1 LGNVVSLPM
10 MIDVGRGGIMKPY
23 FVMAALSRA
32 SWCAALLFFASF
44 AQARSQDKIPSEVI
58 NQAALHGTA
67 LVLVGLSVPWEM
79 ESNLDGDALRAQR
92 TAIASIQND
101 LLTQLEGRSYKIVRR
116 YQEIPGIALEVGAD
130 ALAELARLP
139 IVTNVLL
146 DRLPGAAEWAPNF
159 GSARTEPPSTRSV
172 DPVAEKVPSQLFKR
186 AASNGTVLVLAGLR
200 TPWQREELLS
210 ESLRTLQR
218 AAIQDAQSYI
228 LAELAGT
235 TFRVTRLYRSIP
247 GIALRVGVDAL
258 KVLESSPAI
267 TNVVQDRPAQSS
279 R

>member
-1 LGNVVSLPM
+1 
-10 MIDVGRGGIMKPY
+10 MKPSLLI
-23 FVMAALSRA
+23 ATLSRA
-32 SWCAALLFFASF
+32 ACLAALLFFAIF
-44 AQARSQDKIPSEVI
+44 PAARAQDKIPPEVI
-58 NQAALHGTA
+58 NETASHGTA

-79 ESNLDGDALRAQR
+79 ESKLDGDGVRAQR

-101 LLTQLEGRSYKIVRR
+101 LLTQLEGRNYKIVRR

-146 DRLPGAAEWAPNF
+146 DRLPGAAEHRANF
-159 GSARTEPPSTRSV
+159 ASARTEAPSARAA
-172 DPVAEKVPSQLFKR
+172 DPVAEKVPSQLFTR

-210 ESLRTLQR
+210 ESLLVLQR

-247 GIALRVGVDAL
+247 GIALRVGIDAL
-258 KVLESSPAI
+258 KVLEKSPAI
-267 TNVVQDRPAQSS
+267 TNVVQDRPAQSA

>member
-1 LGNVVSLPM
+1 
-10 MIDVGRGGIMKPY
+10 
-23 FVMAALSRA
+23 
-32 SWCAALLFFASF
+32 
-44 AQARSQDKIPSEVI
+44 
-58 NQAALHGTA
+58 
-67 LVLVGLSVPWEM
+67 LVLVGLKVPWEM
-79 ESNLDGDALRAQR
+79 ESKLDGEALRTQR
-92 TAIASIQND
+92 TAIASIQNN
-101 LLTQLEGRSYKIVRR
+101 LLSKLEGRNYKLVRR

-130 ALAELARLP
+130 ALAELATLP

-146 DRLPGAAEWAPNF
+146 DRPPAASRDGTNLASGHSEAASGQGA
-159 GSARTEPPSTRSV
+159 
-172 DPVAEKVPSQLFKR
+172 DPAAEKVPSQLFTR

-210 ESLRTLQR
+210 ESLRALQR
-218 AAIQDAQSYI
+218 AAIQDAQSYL

-235 TFRVTRLYRSIP
+235 AFRVTRLYRSIP

-258 KVLESSPAI
+258 KVLERSPAV

>member
-1 LGNVVSLPM
+1 MKPSLLIATLYRVVS
-10 MIDVGRGGIMKPY
+10 
-23 FVMAALSRA
+23 
-32 SWCAALLFFASF
+32 CAALLLFAIYAPAR
-44 AQARSQDKIPSEVI
+44 AQQKIPPEVI
-58 NQAALHGTA
+58 HQTAVQGTA

-79 ESNLDGDALRAQR
+79 ESKLDAEALRAQR

-101 LLTQLEGRSYKIVRR
+101 LLTYLQGRNYKIVRR

-146 DRLPGAAEWAPNF
+146 DRLAGVAQPEGNFRTAETKPA
-159 GSARTEPPSTRSV
+159 SVRMV

-210 ESLRTLQR
+210 ESLRALQR

-235 TFRVTRLYRSIP
+235 SFRVTRLYTSIP
-247 GIALRVGVDAL
+247 GIALRVGLDAL
-258 KVLESSPAI
+258 KVLENSPAI
-267 TNVVQDRPAQSS
+267 TNVVQDRPAQSPK
-279 R
+279 

>member
-1 LGNVVSLPM
+1 
-10 MIDVGRGGIMKPY
+10 MKPSLLIATLY
-23 FVMAALSRA
+23 RVTS
-32 SWCAALLFFASF
+32 CAALLFFAISAPTR
-44 AQARSQDKIPSEVI
+44 AQQKIPPEVI
-58 NQAALHGTA
+58 NETEVQGTA

-79 ESNLDGDALRAQR
+79 ESKLDAEALRAQR

-101 LLTQLEGRSYKIVRR
+101 LLTHLQGRNYKIVRR

-146 DRLPGAAEWAPNF
+146 DRLPGAASHGANF
-159 GSARTEPPSTRSV
+159 GTAESGSASVRTV
-172 DPVAEKVPSQLFKR
+172 DPVTEKVPSQLFKR

-210 ESLRTLQR
+210 ESLRALQR

-235 TFRVTRLYRSIP
+235 TFRVTRLYTSIP
-247 GIALRVGVDAL
+247 GIALRVGLDAL
-258 KVLESSPAI
+258 KVLENSPAI
-267 TNVVQDRPAQSS
+267 TNVVQDRPAQSLK
-279 R
+279 